1 MSANNQSNHPAAR
14 DKRVQVLAMNVMA
27 LAENIQRVE
36 IQVVEIVAALS
47 GLEDQIKTL
56 VKDYTEAELADMQTQ
71 ITDLAE
77 REQ

>member
-1 MSANNQSNHPAAR
+1 MNANNQSNHPAAR
-14 DKRVQVLAMNVMA
+14 EKRMQVLAMNVLA

-36 IQVVEIVAALS
+36 VQVVEIVAALA
-47 GLEDQIKTL
+47 GLEEQIKTL